1 MRRGGEN
8 VEKVRDPQVA
18 KRIARAVVSDIA
30 LYNNTKLEEG
40 IKRDTL
46 FQLLREEID
55 EGRRYYENRVDGDIL
70 KSYAFFE
77 QALVDV
83 LVKQAPRI
91 PSKIW

>member
-1 MRRGGEN
+1 M
-8 VEKVRDPQVA
+8 EKVRDPQVA

-30 LYNNTKLEEG
+30 LYNSTKLEEG
-40 IKRDTL
+40 IKQDTL

-70 KSYAFFE
+70 QNYVFFE
-77 QALVDV
+77 QALVDI